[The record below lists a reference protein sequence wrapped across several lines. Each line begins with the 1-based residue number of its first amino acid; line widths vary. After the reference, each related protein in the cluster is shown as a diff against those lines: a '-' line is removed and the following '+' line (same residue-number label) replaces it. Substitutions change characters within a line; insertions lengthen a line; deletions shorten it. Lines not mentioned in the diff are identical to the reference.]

1 MKDVA
6 MTNDIMNTLSGWM
19 SGSGSAVT
27 LSVAVSKIRSV
38 GGKEKRVDKSD
49 RRMDKKKKKQV
60 FFYQLEIY

>member
-27 LSVAVSKIRSV
+27 LSVTVRKIRSV

-49 RRMDKKKKKQV
+49 RRMDKKKKNKS
-60 FFYQLEIY
+60 FSTS